1 MFGGRNGGLFSRVAL
16 PDEARQ
22 RTAEALGVVERSDV
36 NDLLNRD
43 LEVIIDEM
51 LTPFQQATVRWDDVE
66 MTEPAPK
73 TSTATDVLGRRVSLS
88 MASTTFSVPVDG
100 DPLLLTYFSH
110 NGAPIGGI
118 DGRVRDGAVEFD
130 WEGQLATDQTVLR
143 HWFEQRREQVE
154 RYLRTNNNDVEP
166 LNRQMR
172 EAIRTAI
179 ERRRQNELARR
190 DLAGRLPFP
199 ISRRPE
205 ATRPVA
211 VQRKQVRLQRA
222 APAPSFVPEPALE
235 ASTYEDILGDC
246 VSFATVFER
255 TPSVESM
262 PEEEIRNLFLG
273 MLNTNYTGQVA
284 GELFNGA
291 GKTDMCIRADD
302 RNVFIGEC
310 KIYNGPKAVTEAIDQ
325 VLSYLVWRDTKAA
338 LLLFVR
344 AENFTQAVQRA
355 VEAVRAHPQC
365 QRSLPAQDPTR
376 RSDYVF
382 TRADDPD
389 RAIRLALLPFHLRG

>member
-1 MFGGRNGGLFSRVAL
+1 MLGANSGLFSKVAL

-22 RTAEALGVVERSDV
+22 RIDQALGLVARADV

-43 LEVIIDEM
+43 LDVLIDEM
-51 LTPFQQATVRWDDVE
+51 LTPFQQATVRWDDVT

-73 TSTATDVLGRRVSLS
+73 TATTTDVFGQRVSLS
-88 MASTTFSVPVDG
+88 MASITVSVPVDG
-100 DPLLLTYFSH
+100 DSLLLTYFSH
-110 NGAPIGGI
+110 NGAPVGGI

-130 WEGQLATDQTVLR
+130 WEGQLATDQSALLQ
-143 HWFEQRREQVE
+143 WFEQRRDQVE
-154 RYLRTNNNDVEP
+154 RYLTYNNHDVDP

-172 EAIRTAI
+172 EAVRTAV
-179 ERRRQNELARR
+179 ERRRQAELARR
-190 DLAGRLPFP
+190 DLASRLPFP
-199 ISRRPE
+199 IARRPE

-211 VQRKQVRLQRA
+211 VQRKQVRLQRS
-222 APAPSFVPEPALE
+222 APAPTFVPEPVLE
-235 ASTYEDILGDC
+235 AATYEDILGDC
-246 VSFATVFER
+246 ISFATVFER
-255 TPSVESM
+255 TPSVEKM

-310 KIYNGPKAVTEAIDQ
+310 KIYHGPKAVTEAIDQ

-344 AENFTQAVQRA
+344 AGNFTQAVQRA
-355 VEAVRAHPQC
+355 VDAARAHPQC
-365 QRSLPAQDPTR
+365 QRSMPAQDPTR
-376 RSDYVF
+376 RSDYLF
-382 TRADDPD
+382 ARADDPD
-389 RAIRLALLPFHLRG
+389 RAIRLALLPFQLRA